1 MIPAEEGVAFHS
13 RIGNCVGDIGV
24 EFIVLLVEDNAVCLI
39 SFALIEDDVVNVDV
53 VNAFEY
59 ELGGCLIIVAGES
72 LNGCR
77 ESNGSAVV
85 VPNAGEGVALDCRV
99 VRSDSVD
106 SILIG
111 DSPVKEIALGALE
124 YYRILDISEESME
137 LNILS
142 QSSGNIAVP
151 VNECLALEGRSFLG
165 GGSGAV
171 IESLGEVDLSLSLI
185 VIIGYGVTIDGK
197 STVDNKVIVVG
208 HRRGDIAPC
217 ERMTCGDSVLRSR
230 DCLAVLNL
238 GRFIILAVDRPL
250 NGVGLDGGGTVD
262 LNVVSGHCSGLI
274 GPTAE
279 SVAGGSGVSI
289 IRYLCAVD
297 RTGGRDNFAVDLP
310 GYGVN
315 VGAESAVDNEVLVVG
330 HGLGLIEPA
339 AEGRADRSI
348 VIKVSNG
355 LTEGLGGGADY
366 LAVDLPCYGVGLGGG
381 GAVDGD
387 VACGHGLGLIG
398 PTAEVVTG
406 GGRILIVRDSVAEL
420 NSGLTDL
427 LAVDIPCNGVGL
439 SGSGA
444 VNGDVACGHGCGL
457 IGPTAELVA
466 FGSIKRIVSNSV
478 AELNGG
484 LADLLAVDIPC
495 YGVGLGGGDTV
506 DGDIICG
513 HGCGDLVPSEVI
525 ACFCGVFGSND
536 CVAEADRSGCKGHAV
551 YGPCDRVGIGYI
563 VAGNDEILVC
573 GHSLGDISPLE
584 GVAFLLNGSFGSSY
598 SLAEGSLSLLIGA
611 LLAVDLPCHGVDDRG
626 ISTGDLNIR
635 GRHGRGSR
643 TPCEV
648 ITGLSVN

>member
-39 SFALIEDDVVNVDV
+39 GFALIEDDVVNVDV

-59 ELGGCLIIVAGES
+59 ELSGCLIVVAGEG

-77 ESNGSAVV
+77 EGNGSAVV

-111 DSPVKEIALGALE
+111 DSPVKEIALGAPE

-151 VNECLALEGRSFLG
+151 VNESLALEGRSFLG

-208 HRRGDIAPC
+208 HRRGNIAPC

-238 GRFIILAVDRPL
+238 GRVIILAVDRPL

-279 SVAGGSGVSI
+279 GVAGGSGVII

-297 RTGGRDNFAVDLP
+297 RIGGRDNFAVDLP
-310 GYGVN
+310 SYGVN
-315 VGAESAVDNEVLVVG
+315 VGSESAVDNEVLVVG

-339 AEGRADRSI
+339 AEGRADRSLI
-348 VIKVSNG
+348 VIIRDG

-366 LAVDLPCYGVGLGGG
+366 LAVNLPCYGVGLGGG

-406 GGRILIVRDSVAEL
+406 GSSILIVCDS
-420 NSGLTDL
+420 
-427 LAVDIPCNGVGL
+427 I
-439 SGSGA
+439 
-444 VNGDVACGHGCGL
+444 
-457 IGPTAELVA
+457 
-466 FGSIKRIVSNSV
+466 

-495 YGVGLGGGDTV
+495 YGVGLSGGGTV
-506 DGDIICG
+506 DGDVICR
-513 HGCGDLVPSEVI
+513 HGCGDLIPSEVI
-525 ACFCGVFGSND
+525 ACFCGVIGSND
-536 CVAEADRSGCKGHAV
+536 CVAVLNGSSGKLLAV
-551 YGPCDRVGIGYI
+551 DGPCDRVGIGYI
-563 VAGNDEILVC
+563 VAGNDEILVS
-573 GHSLGDISPLE
+573 GHGLGNTSPLE

-611 LLAVDLPCHGVDDRG
+611 LLAVDLPGHGVDDRG
-626 ISTGDLNIR
+626 ISTGDLNIC
-635 GRHGRGSR
+635 GRHGGGSR

>member
-1 MIPAEEGVAFHS
+1 MAFHS

-59 ELGGCLIIVAGES
+59 KLGGCLIVVAGEG

-77 ESNGSAVV
+77 EGNGSAVV
-85 VPNAGEGVALDCRV
+85 VPNAGEGVALDCRI
-99 VRSDSVD
+99 RFGDSVD

-151 VNECLALEGRSFLG
+151 VNESLALEGRSFLG

-197 STVDNKVIVVG
+197 STVDNKVIVVR

-238 GRFIILAVDRPL
+238 GRVIILAVDRPL

-279 SVAGGSGVSI
+279 GVAGGSGVII

-297 RTGGRDNFAVDLP
+297 RIGGRDNFAVDLP
-310 GYGVN
+310 CYGVN
-315 VGAESAVDNEVLVVG
+315 VGS
-330 HGLGLIEPA
+330 
-339 AEGRADRSI
+339 
-348 VIKVSNG
+348 
-355 LTEGLGGGADY
+355 
-366 LAVDLPCYGVGLGGG
+366 
-381 GAVDGD
+381 
-387 VACGHGLGLIG
+387 
-398 PTAEVVTG
+398 
-406 GGRILIVRDSVAEL
+406 
-420 NSGLTDL
+420 
-427 LAVDIPCNGVGL
+427 
-439 SGSGA
+439 
-444 VNGDVACGHGCGL
+444 
-457 IGPTAELVA
+457 
-466 FGSIKRIVSNSV
+466 
-478 AELNGG
+478 
-484 LADLLAVDIPC
+484 
-495 YGVGLGGGDTV
+495 
-506 DGDIICG
+506 
-513 HGCGDLVPSEVI
+513 
-525 ACFCGVFGSND
+525 
-536 CVAEADRSGCKGHAV
+536 
-551 YGPCDRVGIGYI
+551 
-563 VAGNDEILVC
+563 
-573 GHSLGDISPLE
+573 
-584 GVAFLLNGSFGSSY
+584 
-598 SLAEGSLSLLIGA
+598 
-611 LLAVDLPCHGVDDRG
+611 
-626 ISTGDLNIR
+626 
-635 GRHGRGSR
+635 
-643 TPCEV
+643 
-648 ITGLSVN
+648 

>member
-59 ELGGCLIIVAGES
+59 ELSGCLIVVAGEG

-77 ESNGSAVV
+77 EGNGSAVV

-111 DSPVKEIALGALE
+111 DSPVKEIALGAPE

-151 VNECLALEGRSFLG
+151 VNESLALEGRSFLG

-208 HRRGDIAPC
+208 HRRGNIAPC

-238 GRFIILAVDRPL
+238 GRVIILAVDRPL

-279 SVAGGSGVSI
+279 GVAGGSGVII

-297 RTGGRDNFAVDLP
+297 RIGGRDNFAVDLP
-310 GYGVN
+310 SYGVN
-315 VGAESAVDNEVLVVG
+315 VGSESAVDNEVLVVG

-366 LAVDLPCYGVGLGGG
+366 LAVNLPCYGVGLGGG

-406 GGRILIVRDSVAEL
+406 GSRILIVCDS
-420 NSGLTDL
+420 
-427 LAVDIPCNGVGL
+427 I
-439 SGSGA
+439 
-444 VNGDVACGHGCGL
+444 
-457 IGPTAELVA
+457 
-466 FGSIKRIVSNSV
+466 

-495 YGVGLGGGDTV
+495 YGVGLSGGGTV
-506 DGDIICG
+506 DGDVICR
-513 HGCGDLVPSEVI
+513 HGCGDLIPSEVI
-525 ACFCGVFGSND
+525 ACFCGVIGSND
-536 CVAEADRSGCKGHAV
+536 CVAVLNGSSGKLLAV
-551 YGPCDRVGIGYI
+551 DGPCDRVGIGYI
-563 VAGNDEILVC
+563 VAGNDEILVS
-573 GHSLGDISPLE
+573 GHGLGNTSPLE

-611 LLAVDLPCHGVDDRG
+611 LLAVDLPGHGVDDRG
-626 ISTGDLNIR
+626 ISTGDLNIC
-635 GRHGRGSR
+635 GRHGGGSR